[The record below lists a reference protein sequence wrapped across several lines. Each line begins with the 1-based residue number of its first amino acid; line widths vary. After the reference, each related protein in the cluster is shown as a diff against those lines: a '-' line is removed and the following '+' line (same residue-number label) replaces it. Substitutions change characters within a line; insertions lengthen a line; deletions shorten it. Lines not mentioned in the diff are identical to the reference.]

1 MKKESDGFA
10 NKDEKTN
17 AGTSVLKKKRNLW
30 FYVSLVFFFSTIGV
44 YFWKEYQINQ
54 TKKTYTLK
62 ANDLLNKTDH
72 SILEL
77 LSSSKMESTF
87 DSCVFIAI
95 RTVNCIFSNRS
106 CISFTYSSFSSISGV
121 CSTN

>member
-54 TKKTYTLK
+54 TKYTC
-62 ANDLLNKTDH
+62 
-72 SILEL
+72 E
-77 LSSSKMESTF
+77 
-87 DSCVFIAI
+87 
-95 RTVNCIFSNRS
+95 RW
-106 CISFTYSSFSSISGV
+106 
-121 CSTN
+121 